1 MPATD
6 NKTDDALFHGD
17 IVSTKR
23 TIYTPTSFAKSS
35 LLYLQEIGTLKANR
49 EHTSRRSGLE
59 SFLFFFINE
68 GSGELV
74 YEGEKY
80 ALKKGDCA
88 FLYCADTY
96 SHTTSPDLWNISWI
110 HFNGPEMLK
119 IYDKYKQ
126 RGGQPV
132 FHPDEDRKYSYGN
145 NSDYGQKNIDG
156 EGNEENGQN
165 EAGENEEKIGE
176 NGQAVP
182 EEIKNEPWESEK
194 IEDTGSETGL
204 DKIKR
209 IWQNT
214 YAIANS
220 SDYLRDMRINQY
232 LSELIAEIM
241 VYSWNENNDKGKKV
255 RIREVKQF
263 IDENYAKKIALT
275 ELSERFYINKYY
287 LLRLFKG
294 QYGMTINEYVEG
306 IRISKSKE
314 LLRFTDKG
322 VREIG
327 ILCGFEDSHY
337 FSRVF
342 TKVEGISPSEYREKW

>member
-132 FHPDEDRKYSYGN
+132 FHPGEGKKYSDGN
-145 NSDYGQKNIDG
+145 NRILEKKNIDD
-156 EGNEENGQN
+156 ERIEINEQN
-165 EAGENEEKIGE
+165 KTGKREK
-176 NGQAVP
+176 N
-182 EEIKNEPWESEK
+182 
-194 IEDTGSETGL
+194 EDTGNATGL
-204 DKIKR
+204 AKIKR
-209 IWQNT
+209 IWSDT

-241 VYSWNENNDKGKKV
+241 VYSWNENNEKGKKV

-275 ELSERFYINKYY
+275 DLSERFYINKYY

-294 QYGMTINEYVEG
+294 QYGMTVNEYVEG
-306 IRISKSKE
+306 LRISKAKE

-322 VREIG
+322 IREIG

-342 TKVEGISPSEYREKW
+342 VKVEGISPSEYREKW

>member
-6 NKTDDALFHGD
+6 KKTDYALFHGD

-80 ALKKGDCA
+80 DLKKGDCV

-132 FHPDEDRKYSYGN
+132 FHPEEIKKYSDR
-145 NSDYGQKNIDG
+145 NSRILRQKNIAG
-156 EGNEENGQN
+156 EGIVENRQNEPGKSKVNTSENGRTTPEEN
-165 EAGENEEKIGE
+165 ERI
-176 NGQAVP
+176 
-182 EEIKNEPWESEK
+182 EI
-194 IEDTGSETGL
+194 TGSETGL
-204 DKIKR
+204 EIIKR
-209 IWQNT
+209 IWSDT

-241 VYSWNENNDKGKKV
+241 VYSWNENNEKGKKV

-275 ELSERFYINKYY
+275 DLSERFYINKYY

-294 QYGMTINEYVEG
+294 QYGMTVNEYVEG
-306 IRISKSKE
+306 VRISKAKE

-322 VREIG
+322 IREIG

>member
-6 NKTDDALFHGD
+6 NKADDALFHGD

-49 EHTSRRSGLE
+49 EHTSRRSELE

-80 ALKKGDCA
+80 DLKKGDCV
-88 FLYCADTY
+88 FLYCAETY

-119 IYDKYKQ
+119 IYDKYNQ

-132 FHPDEDRKYSYGN
+132 FHPDEVKKYSDGN
-145 NSDYGQKNIDG
+145 NRILGQKNIDG

-165 EAGENEEKIGE
+165 ETGKRK
-176 NGQAVP
+176 
-182 EEIKNEPWESEK
+182 KN
-194 IEDTGSETGL
+194 EDTGNETGL
-204 DKIKR
+204 EKIKR
-209 IWQNT
+209 IWSET
-214 YAIANS
+214 YTIANS

-241 VYSWNENNDKGKKV
+241 VYSWNENNEKGKKV

-294 QYGMTINEYVEG
+294 QYGMTVNEYVEG
-306 IRISKSKE
+306 VRISKAKE
-314 LLRFTDKG
+314 LLRFTGKG
-322 VREIG
+322 IREIG